1 MTDNN
6 KQKDETKQ
14 QNKEHPRPKLKP
26 RDVSSIRPG
35 IFQVNRDTWKKTL
48 MFK

>member
-1 MTDNN
+1 MADSN

-14 QNKEHPRPKLKP
+14 QKTEQSRPKLKP

-35 IFQVNRDTWKKTL
+35 IFQVNRDTWKKR
-48 MFK
+48 

>member
-26 RDVSSIRPG
+26 RD
-35 IFQVNRDTWKKTL
+35 QVNRDTWKKR
-48 MFK
+48 